1 MMSTDTTD
9 TSTKTRRCLSC
20 KHPWPLTPE
29 YWHRRQSSPDGFQAR
44 CKGCNNAA
52 VKKWQEDNRPRY
64 LQTQREHVSPL
75 RAEVIQF
82 KEDNP
87 CADCRVFFPYVAMS
101 FDHPPGADKAGDVSK
116 MAKGNGHLSGRARL
130 LAEIE
135 KCDLV
140 CLNCHAL
147 RTHERWLLSKAD
159 VPEPAASKAAGA
171 GTPGVRVFRRAG
183 HS

>member
-1 MMSTDTTD
+1 MNTTAD
-9 TSTKTRRCLSC
+9 TKTKKCLSC

-44 CKGCNNAA
+44 CKSCNNAA

-75 RAEVIQF
+75 RAEIIQF

-87 CADCRVFFPYVAMS
+87 CADCGVFFPYVCMS
-101 FDHPPGADKAGDVSK
+101 FDHPPGTDKVSDVSK
-116 MAKGNGHLSGRARL
+116 MARGNGHLSGRARL

-135 KCDLV
+135 KTNLV

-147 RTHERWLLSKAD
+147 RTHERWL
-159 VPEPAASKAAGA
+159 ASKAQAA
-171 GTPGVRVFRRAG
+171 APRVRTFHRAG
-183 HS
+183 HPVDKHPL